1 MDKLVEIPLQGLI
14 DLREIYKREWPKED
28 IGFYVLTNFINWLE
42 KKLFVENFHAYSLN
56 GDYSDGTFVI
66 LYMTKLFGHTLNKDT
81 SRLRRALCL
90 LDLDGTSYYRYYY
103 NDQDR
108 SAVWSFI
115 KEKQIVTRNEWEF
128 IWYYLTPE
136 IGSKIIVP
144 PLPKGFVAE
153 TIREVDLPEVNEA
166 WLFRYPKSIDRLKW
180 LIRYNEN
187 IGLYTESGELAAW
200 VLRYEFGAVAM
211 LHVKDDFRRQGLGM
225 YLAKAISK
233 KIADAGGYASG
244 TIKEE
249 NEVSN
254 RIFESI
260 GYEKNG
266 IMYCIE
272 ILPSSPI
279 SDGNN

>member
-1 MDKLVEIPLQGLI
+1 
-14 DLREIYKREWPKED
+14 
-28 IGFYVLTNFINWLE
+28 
-42 KKLFVENFHAYSLN
+42 
-56 GDYSDGTFVI
+56 
-66 LYMTKLFGHTLNKDT
+66 
-81 SRLRRALCL
+81 
-90 LDLDGTSYYRYYY
+90 
-103 NDQDR
+103 
-108 SAVWSFI
+108 
-115 KEKQIVTRNEWEF
+115 
-128 IWYYLTPE
+128 
-136 IGSKIIVP
+136 
-144 PLPKGFVAE
+144 
-153 TIREVDLPEVNEA
+153 
-166 WLFRYPKSIDRLKW
+166 
-180 LIRYNEN
+180 
-187 IGLYTESGELAAW
+187 
-200 VLRYEFGAVAM
+200 M